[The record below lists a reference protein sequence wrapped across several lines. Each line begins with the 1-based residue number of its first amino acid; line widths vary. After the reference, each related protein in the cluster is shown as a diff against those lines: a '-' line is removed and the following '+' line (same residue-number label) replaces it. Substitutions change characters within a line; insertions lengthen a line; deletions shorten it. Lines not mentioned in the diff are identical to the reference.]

1 MPHETS
7 QRPSAVESTDMTRAE
22 VLSPSPKSPASF
34 FMSVPMPPL
43 KETITGLNTSPE
55 TFFSFIDF
63 IAPKIIEPYLCSKF
77 QNGAKAYF
85 IESLLGS
92 PP

>member
-1 MPHETS
+1 
-7 QRPSAVESTDMTRAE
+7 
-22 VLSPSPKSPASF
+22 
-34 FMSVPMPPL
+34 MPPL
-43 KETITGLNTSPE
+43 KDTITGLNTSPE

-63 IAPKIIEPYLCSKF
+63 IAPRIIEPYFCSKF
-77 QNGAKAYF
+77 KNGAKAYF